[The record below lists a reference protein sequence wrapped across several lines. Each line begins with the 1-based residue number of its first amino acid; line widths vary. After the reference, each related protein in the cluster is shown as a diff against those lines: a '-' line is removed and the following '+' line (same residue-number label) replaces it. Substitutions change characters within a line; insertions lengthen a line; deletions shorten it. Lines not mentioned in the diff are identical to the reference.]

1 MWLYN
6 LEFTFNM
13 KDINNLTQPKILKNS
28 SFNKLNVFIA
38 CASNK
43 NDT

>member
-1 MWLYN
+1 
-6 LEFTFNM
+6 M
-13 KDINNLTQPKILKNS
+13 KHINNPTQPKILKNS
-28 SFNKLNVFIA
+28 SFNILNVFIA